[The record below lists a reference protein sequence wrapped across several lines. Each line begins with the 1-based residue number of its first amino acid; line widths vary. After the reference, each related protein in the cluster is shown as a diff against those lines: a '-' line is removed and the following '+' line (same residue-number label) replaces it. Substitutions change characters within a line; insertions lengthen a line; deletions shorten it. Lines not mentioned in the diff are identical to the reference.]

1 MANTNKFVDI
11 GDITMQ
17 SADVLSSYFGFT
29 KKVNRSYD
37 DRFARTGAK
46 IGSVTQARLP
56 GMFRFTEDTSSTAI
70 DIQAL
75 NDAAMP
81 VTLNKNYQRSFAV
94 DLVDMSLSVDDF
106 TNRYMVAAMKSIA
119 AEIDRDGLLVAR
131 QYAQNAVGTPGTAPS
146 SLTTLQALFG
156 AARRKQVE
164 QLTPEGDMIYVAAP
178 ASLNELGYTYM
189 TSLFNPSSVIS
200 DLQKEGV
207 IATASAMNFFETQLA
222 PTYSAGTY
230 SGTPLTNGAS
240 QSGSTLNT
248 NGWGAGTT
256 LDVGATFTIAG
267 VFEINAQTKDSLGYL
282 KQFTVTAKNAAATT
296 HALQISPAIVGPSDP
311 RQNVSAL
318 PASGAAITVL
328 GASTVT
334 ANMGVAFH
342 KDAFIFST
350 ADISPSNSGG
360 GELSGNGGADF
371 FTASLPEV
379 GLSVNCTRQF
389 DIRSRQMLIRVD
401 VLGGWAPLYPQLATK
416 VIYS

>member
-1 MANTNKFVDI
+1 MTTNKFIDI
-11 GDITMQ
+11 GDVTFA
-17 SADVLSSYFGFT
+17 SAEVLTSYFGFT

-37 DRFARTGAK
+37 ERFARTGAK

-75 NDAAMP
+75 NDASMP

-106 TNRYMVAAMKSIA
+106 TKRYMVAAMKSIA
-119 AEIDRDGLLVAR
+119 AEIDRDGLLLAR
-131 QYAQNAVGTPGTAPS
+131 QYAQNAVGTPGTTPN
-146 SLTTLQALFG
+146 SLTSVQALFG

-189 TSLFNPSSVIS
+189 TQLFNPQNVIG
-200 DLQKEGV
+200 DLQKEGIV
-207 IATASAMNFFETQLA
+207 AVASAMNFFESQLV

-230 SGTPLTNGAS
+230 GGTPLTNGAN
-240 QSGSTLNT
+240 QTGSTLNT
-248 NGWGAGTT
+248 DGWSAGTT
-256 LDVGATFTIAG
+256 LNVGATFTIED
-267 VFEINAQTKDSLGYL
+267 VYEINAQTKESLGYL
-282 KQFTVTAKNAAATT
+282 KQFTVTAKNAAGATQ
-296 HALQISPAIVGPSDP
+296 ALQISPAIVGPGDP

-318 PASGAAITVL
+318 PGDGKAITVL
-328 GASTVT
+328 GATGVT
-334 ANMGVAFH
+334 ANMGVSFH
-342 KDAFIFST
+342 KDAFIFAT
-350 ADISPSNSGG
+350 ADITPSNSGG
-360 GELSGNGGADF
+360 GDLSGNGGADF

-379 GLSVNCTRQF
+379 GLSLNCSRQY
-389 DIRSRQMLIRVD
+389 DIRSRQMLIRLD

-416 VIYS
+416 IIY